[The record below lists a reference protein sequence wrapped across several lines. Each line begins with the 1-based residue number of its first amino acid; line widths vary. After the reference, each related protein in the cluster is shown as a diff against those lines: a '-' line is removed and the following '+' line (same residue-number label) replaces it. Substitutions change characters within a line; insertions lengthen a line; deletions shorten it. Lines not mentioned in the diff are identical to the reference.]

1 MDEGAGESTTGTP
14 TSAGSPASYRVF
26 SNLVLV
32 LVVVVVEKGSSSSRS
47 CSAGPALSGKPEL
60 HDDVFAFALAFF
72 CLFDDAGPP
81 LPSNLSSSSYSSSVT
96 RLMLASNL
104 ATRFA
109 VRAQPRVSSLESV
122 AGMGSVARLSASLS
136 GGRRGRRE
144 RCCAPAVTSHFS
156 HFKVEKFLNLNG

>member
-32 LVVVVVEKGSSSSRS
+32 LVLVVVEKGSSSSRS
-47 CSAGPALSGKPEL
+47 CSAGPALLGKPEL
-60 HDDVFAFALAFF
+60 HDDVLAFALAIF
-72 CLFDDAGPP
+72 CLFDAGPP
-81 LPSNLSSSSYSSSVT
+81 PPSNLSSSSYSSSVT

-104 ATRFA
+104 AMRFA

-136 GGRRGRRE
+136 GGRRGRRGKP
-144 RCCAPAVTSHFS
+144 C
-156 HFKVEKFLNLNG
+156 

>member
-1 MDEGAGESTTGTP
+1 MDEGAGDSTTGTP
-14 TSAGSPASYRVF
+14 TSAAGSPPSYRVF

-32 LVVVVVEKGSSSSRS
+32 LVVVEKGSSSSRS

-136 GGRRGRRE
+136 GGRRGRRGT
-144 RCCAPAVTSHFS
+144 RCALAVVFIFPTSTWKNS
-156 HFKVEKFLNLNG
+156 LNLNG

>member
-32 LVVVVVEKGSSSSRS
+32 LVLVVVEKGSSSSRS

-109 VRAQPRVSSLESV
+109 VRAQPRVSSLSPGWGPWLDSLPRSRAGAAV
-122 AGMGSVARLSASLS
+122 AAVHVVN
-136 GGRRGRRE
+136 
-144 RCCAPAVTSHFS
+144 CALAVVFIFPTSTWKNS
-156 HFKVEKFLNLNG
+156 LNLNG